1 MNNIIQIMNQINIII
16 SQRKKE
22 KAKQIIIR
30 IKIKTKKR
38 NTLPYIHMKAMIIF
52 LMDVRLL
59 KKIKKIILENTLEP
73 TAIPVPMK
81 SQIIINIIQM
91 KIYML
96 QLQMKILYQMIHKL

>member
-38 NTLPYIHMKAMIIF
+38 NTLPYIHMKTMIIF
-52 LMDVRLL
+52 LMDVRIL
-59 KKIKKIILENTLEP
+59 KKMKKIIL
-73 TAIPVPMK
+73 
-81 SQIIINIIQM
+81 
-91 KIYML
+91 
-96 QLQMKILYQMIHKL
+96 